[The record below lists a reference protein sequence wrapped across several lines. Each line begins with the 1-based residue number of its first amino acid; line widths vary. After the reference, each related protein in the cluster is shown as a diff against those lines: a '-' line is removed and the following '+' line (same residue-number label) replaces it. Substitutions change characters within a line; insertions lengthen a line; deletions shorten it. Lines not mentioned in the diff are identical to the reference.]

1 MLPLPFNLY
10 GEVLFA
16 EYQQAANRLGL
27 PKEVPTPIVQAVKH
41 HVATTP
47 QSKIT
52 LRSCMLTLDFAIAK
66 YCTKTF

>member
-16 EYQQAANRLGL
+16 EYQRAANRLGL

-41 HVATTP
+41 HVATTS

-52 LRSCMLTLDFAIAK
+52 LGSCMLTLDFAIAK